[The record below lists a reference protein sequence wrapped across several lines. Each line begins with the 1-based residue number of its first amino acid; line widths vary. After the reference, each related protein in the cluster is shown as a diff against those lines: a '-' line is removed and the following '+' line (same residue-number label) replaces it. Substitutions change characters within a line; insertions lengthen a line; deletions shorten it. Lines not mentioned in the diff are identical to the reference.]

1 LAGGNSTS
9 YATLMQ
15 WENSPLHNEN
25 LLVANYSAIG
35 IKRAHATDPDDSYG
49 WYWAMELG
57 STVD

>member
-1 LAGGNSTS
+1 
-9 YATLMQ
+9 MQ